1 MPTMMKYFTHCWLV
15 TFGCLILSAQAE
27 DGGVKFHKAPK
38 AYPAGAV
45 KAEWPRFLG
54 NTDQPLT
61 GETKLLAELT
71 AEGPAKVWERKMGA
85 GYASPVFSG
94 ERLVAFHRLAKEEQ
108 ILCLK
113 RETGEKLWSY
123 EYPVEYQDRYGYAAG
138 PRASAV
144 IADGRVFTFGV
155 TSWLHALDL
164 ETGKVLWKHDAATE
178 YGVPQYFF
186 GSGSSPLVVGGV
198 LIVNLGG
205 SDELCV
211 AAFDVKTGELKWK
224 SKHEWG
230 QSYASPVAAEL
241 QGQLRVL
248 VFAGGESKPSTG
260 GLLAVDPLT
269 GNVDDAYF
277 WRAPRYTSVNAAS
290 PCLCGPNR
298 VLVTQAYVD
307 SESPCNGAVMLE
319 MTPER
324 KWKQVWTAPE
334 LGCHWMTPVYFEDH
348 LYAFSGEKEH
358 ACELVCYD
366 AKTGKKLWGEIPSW
380 DLSLAD
386 GRKISMGFKRGSL
399 LHCDGKFLCLGEW
412 GTLAWLELS
421 PRGMKVL
428 SRTQP
433 FLAQQSW
440 TLPPVHQGLLYL
452 SQHEKDELTGAEP
465 RLICYDF
472 RANAPP

>member
-1 MPTMMKYFTHCWLV
+1 MVLDPITTASPMLIWRLIQCGHQEGLRRAAERPSGRLAVSSAAALGNAAHSVLAQALTLESFNDELPPDWFEGAWDQAVAHERTHCSE
-15 TFGCLILSAQAE
+15 GGPAE
-27 DGGVKFHKAPK
+27 GWRRYSIIKRGTRRLAASLRFEIAE
-38 AYPAGAV
+38 AGAT
-45 KAEWPRFLG
+45 ALTE
-54 NTDQPLT
+54 TDIYAVSVPLW
-61 GETKLLAELT
+61 GR
-71 AEGPAKVWERKMGA
+71 PDV
-85 GYASPVFSG
+85 
-94 ERLVAFHRLAKEEQ
+94 
-108 ILCLK
+108 
-113 RETGEKLWSY
+113 
-123 EYPVEYQDRYGYAAG
+123 
-138 PRASAV
+138 V
-144 IADGRVFTFGV
+144 IQHPDGT
-155 TSWLHALDL
+155 L
-164 ETGKVLWKHDAATE
+164 E
-178 YGVPQYFF
+178 
-186 GSGSSPLVVGGV
+186 
-198 LIVNLGG
+198 IV
-205 SDELCV
+205 
-211 AAFDVKTGELKWK
+211 DVKTGDLKWK

-230 QSYASPVAAEL
+230 QSYASSVPVEL
-241 QGQLRVL
+241 QGQMRVL

-277 WRAPRYTSVNAAS
+277 WRATRYTSVNAAS

-307 SESPCNGAVMLE
+307 SGSPCNGAVLLE

-348 LYAFSGEKEH
+348 LYAFSGEKEY

-366 AKTGKKLWGEIPSW
+366 AKTGEKLWGEIPSW
-380 DLSLAD
+380 EIPLAD

-412 GTLAWLELS
+412 GTLAWLDLS
-421 PRGMKVL
+421 PKGMKVL

-472 RANAPP
+472 RTMAPP